1 MEELSILTAFSDN
14 YLKVHPNVT
23 VEQFRS
29 VKLVD
34 YIRRTTQLDERIAS
48 YLPEGSAWKEVIEGN
63 TLAYFQKIKKLSEL
77 ADDPRIEFIC
87 EIGTPLRTTHEPS
100 LATPT
105 LLLITQPLHL
115 FLKILTPQVLIR
127 GIVR

>member
-1 MEELSILTAFSDN
+1 MEELPILTAFSDN

-63 TLAYFQKIKKLSEL
+63 TLAYFQKIKKLNEL

-87 EIGTPLRTTHEPS
+87 EIGTPLRTTDGPLSAPS
-100 LATPT
+100 L
-105 LLLITQPLHL
+105 LVTQPLHL
-115 FLKILTPQVLIR
+115 FLILTLQVLIR